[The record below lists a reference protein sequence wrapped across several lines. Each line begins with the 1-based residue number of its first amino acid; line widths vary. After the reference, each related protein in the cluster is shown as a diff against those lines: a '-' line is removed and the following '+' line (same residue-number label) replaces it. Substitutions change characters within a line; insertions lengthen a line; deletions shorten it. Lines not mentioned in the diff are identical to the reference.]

1 MAQSQFATALIDE
14 TINTFNGSVTTISP
28 MDGIAL
34 IDNWVS
40 ALHSGDASTNPVAN
54 TLSELKLE
62 LQSGNPKTDR
72 IEDILD
78 QLVEETRG
86 FADSAEDNQRPSL
99 NMLAAALDTFRKQL
113 AGESGPANT
122 GGNAPG
128 GGTVSGMSTT
138 SVRQPGANDAGNTE
152 GNDQDQSNDT
162 TFIDSTRSGTV
173 DSQTNTSS
181 TPGGNTGDETAEAD
195 GNTQGGGSYGSGYG
209 TGSTQEEGTSNSGT
223 ETGESSATKPGQ
235 SGGRIGGHGI
245 SGGESDE
252 ETGSSSNYPST

>member
-14 TINTFNGSVTTISP
+14 TINTFNGSVATVSP

-72 IEDILD
+72 IADMLD

-86 FADSAEDNQRPSL
+86 FADSADDNQRPSL

-122 GGNAPG
+122 GGKAPG
-128 GGTVSGMSTT
+128 AGTVTGMSTT
-138 SVRQPGANDAGNTE
+138 SVRQPGANNTDSTD
-152 GNDQDQSNDT
+152 GSDQSSSNDT
-162 TFIDSTRSGTV
+162 TYVDSTRSSTV
-173 DSQTNTSS
+173 DPQTNTSS
-181 TPGGNTGDETAEAD
+181 APGGDTGDETADAD

-223 ETGESSATKPGQ
+223 ETGESNVTKPGQ
-235 SGGRIGGHGI
+235 AGGRLGGHGI
-245 SGGESDE
+245 SGGQAEE
-252 ETGSSSNYPST
+252 ETGSSSN